1 MIESNDEPIL
11 PGRFTGAK
19 LALKPM
25 HVWAVRVRLQVA
37 GLYRDI
43 ALFDIALDSKLRA
56 CDVVALRL
64 SDIISAGSVKRR
76 GIVLQQKTG
85 RPVHFEITEQT
96 RRSLAA
102 WLAIRKE
109 PASDWLFPSRM
120 INGAH
125 LSTRQYHRRVKAWT
139 HLIGLEPL
147 AYGTHS
153 LRRTKFS
160 LLYRKTGNL
169 RACQLL
175 LGHTKLESTVRYLGV
190 EVDDALQL
198 SEGLEI

>member
-125 LSTRQYHRRVKAWT
+125 LSTPNIIA
-139 HLIGLEPL
+139 E
-147 AYGTHS
+147 
-153 LRRTKFS
+153 
-160 LLYRKTGNL
+160 
-169 RACQLL
+169 
-175 LGHTKLESTVRYLGV
+175 
-190 EVDDALQL
+190 
-198 SEGLEI
+198 

>member
-1 MIESNDEPIL
+1 MIESIDEPIL

-25 HVWAVRVRLQVA
+25 HVSAVRVRLQVA

-43 ALFDIALDSKLRA
+43 ALFDIALDSKLRG

-102 WLAIRKE
+102 WLAV
-109 PASDWLFPSRM
+109 SSRRSQVV
-120 INGAH
+120 N
-125 LSTRQYHRRVKAWT
+125 
-139 HLIGLEPL
+139 
-147 AYGTHS
+147 
-153 LRRTKFS
+153 
-160 LLYRKTGNL
+160 
-169 RACQLL
+169 
-175 LGHTKLESTVRYLGV
+175 
-190 EVDDALQL
+190 
-198 SEGLEI
+198 